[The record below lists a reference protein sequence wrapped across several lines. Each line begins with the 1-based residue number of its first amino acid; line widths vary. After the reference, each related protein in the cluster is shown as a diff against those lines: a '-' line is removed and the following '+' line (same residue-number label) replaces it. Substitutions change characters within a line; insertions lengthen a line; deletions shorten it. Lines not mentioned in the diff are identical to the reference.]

1 MPSGRITLFLV
12 YAVTV
17 ALLLATGGSAKS
29 HEIKTLGDAL
39 ARDGHKLP
47 RIGEDHKVKFGGS
60 REALGLSDDGSEH
73 QRRFFPFL
81 GQSETR
87 RMRRAEH
94 QAAAHHSG
102 NSSDTAPKAD
112 GRGSWAHAFRKAKH
126 LVSQMTLDEKLKL
139 TAGINNPKC
148 TGATGAIK
156 RLGIPSFCIGDGP
169 QGVRQVRGV
178 S

>member
-1 MPSGRITLFLV
+1 M

-29 HEIKTLGDAL
+29 HEIKTLVDAL

-47 RIGEDHKVKFGGS
+47 RIGEDHKVKFSGS

-73 QRRFFPFL
+73 QPRFFPFL

-102 NSSDTAPKAD
+102 NSSDTVPKAD
-112 GRGSWAHAFRKAKH
+112 GRGSWAYAFRKAKH

-139 TAGINNPKC
+139 TAGINNSKC

-156 RLGIPSFCIGDGP
+156 P
-169 QGVRQVRGV
+169 V
-178 S
+178 SYTHLTLPTICSV